1 MARKRYKPEEIV
13 AKMRQVDVLVSQ
25 GQTMVGAI
33 RQIGVSE
40 VTYYRWRQEFGGLKS
55 DSSSSENLTACR
67 LAGHRVIEDARS
79 QVTRRR
85 GGHNRQELTHAAFK
99 ATEATAPEATEAA
112 TTTAS
117 GIAGTPS
124 FQDWASPIATSPAV
138 TSHCPL
144 CEAAPCSEPPSE
156 PRCPRGIGASASKI
170 EKPRDKD
177 SPRR

>member
-1 MARKRYKPEEIV
+1 
-13 AKMRQVDVLVSQ
+13 
-25 GQTMVGAI
+25 
-33 RQIGVSE
+33 
-40 VTYYRWRQEFGGLKS
+40 
-55 DSSSSENLTACR
+55 LTACR

-124 FQDWASPIATSPAV
+124 RVSSSRAHLAV
-138 TSHCPL
+138 RLALHMTVSQAGPNWEHHAMAKVL
-144 CEAAPCSEPPSE
+144 IIGGSRGNGLETAKAAL
-156 PRCPRGIGASASKI
+156 
-170 EKPRDKD
+170 
-177 SPRR
+177 

>member
-1 MARKRYKPEEIV
+1 MCGVTRASFNSNRSSCGIEVV
-13 AKMRQVDVLVSQ
+13 APFSACPAFEHAEMYSVQFR
-25 GQTMVGAI
+25 
-33 RQIGVSE
+33 E
-40 VTYYRWRQEFGGLKS
+40 
-55 DSSSSENLTACR
+55 LTACR

-124 FQDWASPIATSPAV
+124 RVSSSAPILRRGW
-138 TSHCPL
+138 HC
-144 CEAAPCSEPPSE
+144 
-156 PRCPRGIGASASKI
+156 I
-170 EKPRDKD
+170 
-177 SPRR
+177 